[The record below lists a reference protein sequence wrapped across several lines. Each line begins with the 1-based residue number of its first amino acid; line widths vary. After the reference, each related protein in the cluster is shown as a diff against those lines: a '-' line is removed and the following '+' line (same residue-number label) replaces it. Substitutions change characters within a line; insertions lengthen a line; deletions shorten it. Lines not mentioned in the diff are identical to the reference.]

1 MFSVVAPWFGPCA
14 QVSWKR
20 CIDHQMP
27 MYFIGRIHEVSS
39 IFEGSLRLSISR
51 EVTRSPGL
59 SPTMIVRHGVRNG
72 VRA

>member
-1 MFSVVAPWFGPCA
+1 MFSVVAPCSGPCA

-27 MYFIGRIHEVSS
+27 MYLPGRIHDVSS
-39 IFEGSLRLSISR
+39 IFEGSFRLSIRR
-51 EVTRSPGL
+51 EVARSPGV
-59 SPTMIVRHGVRNG
+59 SPTTTVRHGVRNG